1 LRRSPVTLAAI
12 SKDDVEKAEKDAKLA
27 VWAAQTLASKG
38 APQAA
43 MMQAKADRA
52 VQTMEALKQQ
62 FQAQEDGKP
71 AVPVVAAAISAP
83 SMAAAAPG
91 AISKDDLEKAEKDA
105 RLFVWAAQKLASEG
119 APQAAAMQAKA
130 DKALQALEA
139 LKQQFQGQEVP
150 ASAPAAPVLA
160 AAAPAVAAAAP
171 GGISKDDVQKAEK
184 DARLF
189 VWAAQKLASEGA
201 PQAAAMQAK
210 ADRAVQALEAL
221 QRQFQGQEAAR
232 TPAMPVA
239 AAPLAVAATS
249 MAPAA
254 AVSSA
259 PSAEEVAAAKKAADL
274 QAWALKTLVATGA
287 PEAAAMQA
295 KAAESARKYES
306 LKAAYEL
313 VAA

>member
-1 LRRSPVTLAAI
+1 MARSHGGILLGAIVAAVSYSALNHLAVFVGSSPTSTARGCNLRRSPVTLAAI

-130 DKALQALEA
+130 DSAVQALEA
-139 LKQQFQGQEVP
+139 LKQQFQAQEAGGAPGVTVATP
-150 ASAPAAPVLA
+150 SAPV
-160 AAAPAVAAAAP
+160 V
-171 GGISKDDVQKAEK
+171 
-184 DARLF
+184 
-189 VWAAQKLASEGA
+189 
-201 PQAAAMQAK
+201 
-210 ADRAVQALEAL
+210 
-221 QRQFQGQEAAR
+221 
-232 TPAMPVA
+232 PVA
-239 AAPLAVAATS
+239 AA
-249 MAPAA
+249 
-254 AVSSA
+254 SSA
-259 PSAEEVAAAKKAADL
+259 PSAEEVAAAKKTADL

-295 KAAESARKYES
+295 KATESARQYEA

-313 VAA
+313 VSA

>member
-1 LRRSPVTLAAI
+1 LRRSVIMAAI
-12 SKDDVEKAEKDAKLA
+12 SKDDVQKAERDAKLA
-27 VWAAQTLASKG
+27 VWAAQ
-38 APQAA
+38 
-43 MMQAKADRA
+43 R
-52 VQTMEALKQQ
+52 
-62 FQAQEDGKP
+62 
-71 AVPVVAAAISAP
+71 
-83 SMAAAAPG
+83 
-91 AISKDDLEKAEKDA
+91 
-105 RLFVWAAQKLASEG
+105 LASEG
-119 APQAAAMQAKA
+119 APQAPAMQDKA

-150 ASAPAAPVLA
+150 ALAPAAPVLEA
-160 AAAPAVAAAAP
+160 AGPTLAAAAP
-171 GGISKDDVQKAEK
+171 GAISKDDIQKAEK

-210 ADRAVQALEAL
+210 AGKAVQGLEAL

-239 AAPLAVAATS
+239 AVPSAASATP

-254 AVSSA
+254 AMSSS